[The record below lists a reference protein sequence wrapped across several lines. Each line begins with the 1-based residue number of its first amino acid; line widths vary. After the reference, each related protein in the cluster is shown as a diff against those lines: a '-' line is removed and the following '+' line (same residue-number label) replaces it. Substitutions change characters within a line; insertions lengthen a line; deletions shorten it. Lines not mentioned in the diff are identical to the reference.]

1 MASKPQRA
9 EELPFGEEAAVPKPH
24 VEPPASKIS
33 GSETAGKAVDAA
45 EPSPSLLPTPRRS
58 GRFAGLTYAELALGV
73 LLLGA
78 AIWGM
83 WATSRIIAL
92 EDRRVVSVRL
102 ASIVNDFVSAEARS
116 GTPPDQLE
124 PRTRAFMS
132 ALDGVLKKRAASGQV
147 VLVGEAVIAS
157 SVPDVTNEVVAELS
171 KVAAMPVATAMP
183 PAIPAAVLPT
193 TPITGQ
199 LPPPAQS
206 GPQPDLQSGAQNNAG
221 GTSPFAGAPL
231 PGADE
236 GQQ

>member
-9 EELPFGEEAAVPKPH
+9 EELPFGDEAAVPDSRIG
-24 VEPPASKIS
+24 ASTSTIS
-33 GSETAGKAVDAA
+33 GSETTAKAVEAV
-45 EPSPSLLPTPRRS
+45 EPSPAHAPSSRRNR
-58 GRFAGLTYAELALGV
+58 RFAGLTYAELSLGA

-116 GTPPDQLE
+116 GTPPEQLE

-132 ALDGVLKKRAASGQV
+132 ALDGVLKKRAAGGQV

-157 SVPDVTNEVVAELS
+157 SVPDVTNEVVAELA
-171 KVAAMPVATAMP
+171 KVAAMPVAAAMP
-183 PAIPAAVLPT
+183 PAIPAAVIPIA
-193 TPITGQ
+193 PITGQ
-199 LPPPAQS
+199 LPSAVQS
-206 GPQPDLQSGAQNNAG
+206 GPQSGTQNGAG
-221 GTSPFAGAPL
+221 WTSPFAGAPL
-231 PGADE
+231 PGTIG

>member
-9 EELPFGEEAAVPKPH
+9 EELPYGEETAVPNSRTG
-24 VEPPASKIS
+24 PAAATIS
-33 GSETAGKAVDAA
+33 GSKTTSKAVDAA
-45 EPSPSLLPTPRRS
+45 EPSPTHVPSSRRS

-116 GTPPDQLE
+116 GTPPEQLE

-132 ALDGVLKKRAASGQV
+132 ALDGVLKKRAAGGQV

-221 GTSPFAGAPL
+221 GPSPFAGAPL
-231 PGADE
+231 PGAGG